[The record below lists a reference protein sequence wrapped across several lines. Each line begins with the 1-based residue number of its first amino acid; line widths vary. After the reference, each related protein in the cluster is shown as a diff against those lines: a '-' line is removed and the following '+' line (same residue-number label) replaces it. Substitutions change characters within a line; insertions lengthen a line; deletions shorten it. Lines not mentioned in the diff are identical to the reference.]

1 MERNPL
7 WKEEDEKSMNV
18 AVIFAGGIGRRMN
31 QKALPKQFLKL
42 HGKEIIIHTLEHFQ
56 NHEEMDGIVVAC
68 VEDWIPF
75 LEKLLK
81 QYNMDK
87 VKAVVPGG
95 KTGQESIYHGLKK
108 AEELFGEEANI
119 LIHDGVRPLIERKTI
134 TDCLQSIREHGSAIT
149 VAPVTETII
158 QVDEK
163 ERVDRVIDRSKCLF
177 ARAPQGFHLKEI
189 LEAHERAIKE
199 EKYDFIDS
207 ASIMQWNGHELF
219 TVEGP
224 VENIKITTPMDY
236 FTFKALAEERENS
249 QLYGC

>member
-1 MERNPL
+1 
-7 WKEEDEKSMNV
+7 MNV

-56 NHEEMDGIVVAC
+56 EHEEMDGIVVAC

-108 AEELFGEEANI
+108 AEELFGEDANV
-119 LIHDGVRPLIERKTI
+119 LIHDGVRPLI
-134 TDCLQSIREHGSAIT
+134 
-149 VAPVTETII
+149 
-158 QVDEK
+158 
-163 ERVDRVIDRSKCLF
+163 
-177 ARAPQGFHLKEI
+177 
-189 LEAHERAIKE
+189 
-199 EKYDFIDS
+199 
-207 ASIMQWNGHELF
+207 
-219 TVEGP
+219 
-224 VENIKITTPMDY
+224 
-236 FTFKALAEERENS
+236 
-249 QLYGC
+249 

>member
-1 MERNPL
+1 M
-7 WKEEDEKSMNV
+7 
-18 AVIFAGGIGRRMN
+18 
-31 QKALPKQFLKL
+31 
-42 HGKEIIIHTLEHFQ
+42 
-56 NHEEMDGIVVAC
+56 
-68 VEDWIPF
+68 
-75 LEKLLK
+75 
-81 QYNMDK
+81 
-87 VKAVVPGG
+87 
-95 KTGQESIYHGLKK
+95 
-108 AEELFGEEANI
+108 
-119 LIHDGVRPLIERKTI
+119 
-134 TDCLQSIREHGSAIT
+134 
-149 VAPVTETII
+149 APVTETII

-224 VENIKITTPMDY
+224 VENIKITPPMDY

>member
-1 MERNPL
+1 M
-7 WKEEDEKSMNV
+7 
-18 AVIFAGGIGRRMN
+18 
-31 QKALPKQFLKL
+31 
-42 HGKEIIIHTLEHFQ
+42 
-56 NHEEMDGIVVAC
+56 
-68 VEDWIPF
+68 
-75 LEKLLK
+75 
-81 QYNMDK
+81 
-87 VKAVVPGG
+87 
-95 KTGQESIYHGLKK
+95 
-108 AEELFGEEANI
+108 
-119 LIHDGVRPLIERKTI
+119 IHDGVRPLIERKTI

>member
-1 MERNPL
+1 
-7 WKEEDEKSMNV
+7 MNV

-42 HGKEIIIHTLEHFQ
+42 HEKEIIIHTLEHFQ
-56 NHEEMDGIVVAC
+56 NHEEIDGIVVAC
-68 VEDWIPF
+68 VKEWIPF
-75 LEKLLK
+75 LEGLLK

-95 KTGQESIYHGLKK
+95 ETGQLSIYHGLKK
-108 AEELFGEEANI
+108 AEELFGDDANV

-134 TDCLQSIREHGSAIT
+134 TDCLRSIRERGSAIT

-158 QVDEK
+158 QVNGNEK
-163 ERVDRVIDRSKCLF
+163 IEQIIDRLNCLL
-177 ARAPQGFHLKEI
+177 ARAPQGFRLKEI
-189 LEAHERAIKE
+189 LEAHERAVKE

-236 FTFKALAEERENS
+236 FTFKALVEERENS